1 MGALSILLS
10 EPLLI
15 PAVGGSVYMVLSA
28 PEAETSAPK
37 NVLVGH
43 AVADSV
49 GWLAL
54 SVFGLHGV
62 PGGQTVALTWTRL
75 AAVAVSLA
83 LTNAVLRA
91 IRCSHGPAGAS
102 TMIVS
107 IGALPEAHHILD
119 FELAAFVTVVYGVFA
134 HRLSGIEYSLRRV
147 REPS

>member
-1 MGALSILLS
+1 MVLR

-43 AVADSV
+43 GVAASV
-49 GWLAL
+49 GWLVLGA
-54 SVFGLHGV
+54 FGLHGV
-62 PGGQTVALTWTRL
+62 PGGQTATLTWSRV
-75 AAVAVSLA
+75 AAMAVSLLA
-83 LTNAVLRA
+83 TNALLRG

-119 FELAAFVTVVYGVFA
+119 FELAAFVTVVYALVA
-134 HRLSGIEYSLRRV
+134 HRLSGIEYPLWRA
-147 REPS
+147 REPA